1 MPASSIGTAQNIMV
15 TDRRASKGRATRAT
29 ILEAATDLLL
39 EHGYGNF
46 VFRNVAKS
54 AGVKPGNVQYYFST
68 KRDLLSAVLEPE
80 LINYLDRLRGE
91 LSRGRTK
98 TEKIDR
104 MVRFL
109 ISDVSNV
116 RTLRLWLSI
125 WGMAAHD
132 QQMAAIVSEWYRS
145 YIDSLA
151 DLLRDVFRD
160 LSTDQAYDAATS
172 ITAQFDGLMVVLQI
186 GKPKSRA
193 IARVKRNISS
203 TITGIIEV
211 EKLR

>member
-1 MPASSIGTAQNIMV
+1 MS
-15 TDRRASKGRATRAT
+15 TDRRQSKGRATRAT
-29 ILEAATDLLL
+29 ILKAATDLLL

-46 VFRNVAKS
+46 VFRNVAKA

-80 LINYLDRLRGE
+80 LVNYLGRLRGE
-91 LSRGRTK
+91 ISKGRTK
-98 TEKIDR
+98 AEKIDR

-109 ISDVSNV
+109 IIDVSNV

-132 QQMAAIVSEWYRS
+132 RQMAAIVSEWYGS

-151 DLLRDVFRD
+151 DLLRHVFPN

-211 EKLR
+211 EKHR

>member
-1 MPASSIGTAQNIMV
+1 MS
-15 TDRRASKGRATRAT
+15 TDRRPKGRETRAT

-46 VFRNVAKS
+46 VFRKVAKR

-80 LINYLDRLRGE
+80 LVNYLDRLRGE
-91 LSRGRTK
+91 LGKGQT
-98 TEKIDR
+98 TAEKIDR

-109 ISDVSNV
+109 ISDISNV

-125 WGMAAHD
+125 WSMAAHD
-132 QQMAAIVSEWYRS
+132 RQMAKIVSEWYRS
-145 YIDSLA
+145 YIESLA
-151 DLLRDVFRD
+151 GLLRDVFPD
-160 LSTDQAYDAATS
+160 LTAEQAYDAATS

-186 GKPKSRA
+186 GKPKNRA
-193 IARVKRNISS
+193 IARIKRDISS

-211 EKLR
+211 GKSS

>member
-1 MPASSIGTAQNIMV
+1 MPVFENRISQDIMSSN
-15 TDRRASKGRATRAT
+15 RRQTKGQETRAT
-29 ILEAATDLLL
+29 ILRAATDLLL
-39 EHGYGNF
+39 EDGYGNF
-46 VFRNVAKS
+46 VFRKVAKR

-80 LINYLDRLRGE
+80 LVNYLDRLRGE
-91 LSRGRTK
+91 LSKGRT
-98 TEKIDR
+98 TAEKIDR
-104 MVRFL
+104 MVSFL
-109 ISDVSNV
+109 ISDISNV

-132 QQMAAIVSEWYRS
+132 QQMAKIVSDWYRS

-151 DLLRDVFRD
+151 GLLRDVFPD
-160 LSTDQAYDAATS
+160 LSTENAYDVATS

-193 IARVKRNISS
+193 IARIKRDISS

-211 EKLR
+211 GKHR